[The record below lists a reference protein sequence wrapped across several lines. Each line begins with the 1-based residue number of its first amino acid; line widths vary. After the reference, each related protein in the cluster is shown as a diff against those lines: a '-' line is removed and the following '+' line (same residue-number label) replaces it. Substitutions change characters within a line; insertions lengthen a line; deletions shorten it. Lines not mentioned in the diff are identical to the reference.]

1 MVHKWTVEREKLP
14 DGTEREWNEDRYLT
28 NEKLPDGTVYHETY
42 DTAIKYDKSGNIIY
56 HATNGVDDTKV
67 YRAKQRV
74 ENKKAKNLSK
84 LEDKP
89 KLQKVVAKIADSKV
103 FKDIALKVAMRKA
116 NNGK

>member
-1 MVHKWTVEREKLP
+1 MKYEKLP
-14 DGTEREWNEDRYLT
+14 DRTERTWYVGGELRSESLR
-28 NEKLPDGTVYHETY
+28 DGTHTSYDEFGNVTYH
-42 DTAIKYDKSGNIIY
+42 DKNYIE
-56 HATNGVDDTKV
+56 DTKV